1 MLYKEWLSNW
11 LENYV
16 QPSAKQRT
24 YTRYKEIVEQH
35 IIPQLGDLELS
46 EITPYVLQCYVT
58 ELLKCGNL
66 RTGKGLSANSVNSI
80 ITVIQN
86 TLKTAC
92 SLGIISEYVGDKI
105 KRPRSS
111 EKKVEC
117 FSMSEQKKIEEY
129 ILSNENTRAFGVLL
143 CLYTGL
149 RIGEL
154 LVLEWSDID
163 MSKGELQVNKT
174 CHYGKDENGVFG
186 RITDIPK
193 TQSSIRTILIP
204 KQLMPRLRE
213 VKKKSRST
221 HIVSNGSNLI
231 SIRSYQRSFST
242 LLKKLNIPHR
252 GFHSLRHMFATQAL
266 RCGMD
271 VKTLA
276 CTIGHESVETTLNV
290 YSHATDEGMRTAAKT
305 IDRTIGTLAGAY
317 AEFDGGESEDEQV
330 PTEAPKP
337 TPRTKFEPYKG
348 KYRRQG
354 TGSIHQVS
362 KNVWEGRYSPIVN
375 GKRITRNIY
384 AGSIEKC
391 GEKLMQMIAEMKE
404 EYGIA

>member
-35 IIPQLGDLELS
+35 IITQLGELELS

-58 ELLKCGNL
+58 ELLKSGNL
-66 RTGKGLSANSVNSI
+66 KTGKGLSANSVNSI
-80 ITVIQN
+80 ITVIQS
-86 TLKTAC
+86 TLKTAY

-105 KRPRSS
+105 KRPRAS

-117 FSMSEQKKIEEY
+117 FSMSEQKKIEQY
-129 ILSNENTRAFGVLL
+129 ILNDENARFFGVLL

-154 LVLEWSDID
+154 LALEWSDID
-163 MSKGELQVNKT
+163 MSKGELRVNKN

-193 TQSSIRTILIP
+193 TQSSIRTIPIP

-221 HIVSNGSNLI
+221 QD
-231 SIRSYQRSFST
+231 R
-242 LLKKLNIPHR
+242 K
-252 GFHSLRHMFATQAL
+252 
-266 RCGMD
+266 
-271 VKTLA
+271 
-276 CTIGHESVETTLNV
+276 SVV
-290 YSHATDEGMRTAAKT
+290 
-305 IDRTIGTLAGAY
+305 
-317 AEFDGGESEDEQV
+317 
-330 PTEAPKP
+330 
-337 TPRTKFEPYKG
+337 
-348 KYRRQG
+348 
-354 TGSIHQVS
+354 
-362 KNVWEGRYSPIVN
+362 
-375 GKRITRNIY
+375 
-384 AGSIEKC
+384 
-391 GEKLMQMIAEMKE
+391 
-404 EYGIA
+404 

>member
-35 IIPQLGDLELS
+35 IITQLGELDLS

-86 TLKTAC
+86 TLKTAY
-92 SLGIISEYVGDKI
+92 SLGMIREYAGDKI

-111 EKKVEC
+111 EKKIEC
-117 FSMSEQKKIEEY
+117 FSMSEQKKIEQY
-129 ILSNENTRAFGVLL
+129 ILNEENTRLFGVLL

-154 LVLEWSDID
+154 LALEWSDID
-163 MSKGELQVNKT
+163 MRKGELRVNKT
-174 CHYGKDENGVFG
+174 CHYGKDENGEFG

-193 TQSSIRTILIP
+193 TQSSTRTIPIP

-231 SIRSYQRSFST
+231 SIRSYQRSFAS
-242 LLKKLNIPHR
+242 LLKKLNIQHR
-252 GFHSLRHMFATQAL
+252 GFHSLRHTFATRAL
-266 RCGMD
+266 ECGMD
-271 VKTLA
+271 VKTLSE
-276 CTIGHESVETTLNV
+276 ILGHKNPTVTLN
-290 YSHATDEGMRTAAKT
+290 R
-305 IDRTIGTLAGAY
+305 Y
-317 AEFDGGESEDEQV
+317 AHSLMEHKKEMMN
-330 PTEAPKP
+330 KL
-337 TPRTKFEPYKG
+337 G
-348 KYRRQG
+348 K
-354 TGSIHQVS
+354 
-362 KNVWEGRYSPIVN
+362 
-375 GKRITRNIY
+375 
-384 AGSIEKC
+384 
-391 GEKLMQMIAEMKE
+391 LL
-404 EYGIA
+404 

>member
-24 YTRYKEIVEQH
+24 YARYKEIVEQH
-35 IIPQLGDLELS
+35 IITQLGEMDLA

-86 TLKTAC
+86 TLKTAY
-92 SLGIISEYVGDKI
+92 SLGMVSEYVGDKI

-117 FSMSEQKKIEEY
+117 FSMSEQKKIEQY
-129 ILSNENTRAFGVLL
+129 ILNERNTRFFGVLL

-154 LVLEWSDID
+154 LALEWSDID
-163 MSKGELQVNKT
+163 MSKGELRVNKT
-174 CHYGKDENGVFG
+174 CHYGKDENGAFG

-193 TQSSIRTILIP
+193 TQSSIRTIPIP
-204 KQLMPRLRE
+204 RQLMPQLRE
-213 VKKKSRST
+213 VKKKSHST

-231 SIRSYQRSFST
+231 SIRSYQRSFAS
-242 LLKKLNIPHR
+242 LLKKLNIQHR
-252 GFHSLRHMFATQAL
+252 GFHSLRHTFATRAL
-266 RCGMD
+266 ECGMD
-271 VKTLA
+271 VKTLSE
-276 CTIGHESVETTLNV
+276 ILGHKNPTVTLN
-290 YSHATDEGMRTAAKT
+290 R
-305 IDRTIGTLAGAY
+305 Y
-317 AEFDGGESEDEQV
+317 AHSLMEHKKEMMN
-330 PTEAPKP
+330 KL
-337 TPRTKFEPYKG
+337 G
-348 KYRRQG
+348 K
-354 TGSIHQVS
+354 
-362 KNVWEGRYSPIVN
+362 
-375 GKRITRNIY
+375 
-384 AGSIEKC
+384 
-391 GEKLMQMIAEMKE
+391 LL
-404 EYGIA
+404 

>member
-35 IIPQLGDLELS
+35 IITQLGDLELS

-86 TLKTAC
+86 TLKTAY
-92 SLGIISEYVGDKI
+92 SIGMIREYTGDKI
-105 KRPRSS
+105 KRPKTS
-111 EKKVEC
+111 EKKIEC
-117 FSMSEQKKIEEY
+117 FSVGEQKKIEQY
-129 ILSNENTRAFGVLL
+129 VLNEESTKLFGVLL

-154 LVLEWSDID
+154 LALEWSDID
-163 MSKGELQVNKT
+163 MSKGELRVNKT
-174 CHYGKDENGVFG
+174 CHYGKDENDVFG

-193 TQSSIRTILIP
+193 TQSSIRTIPIP

-213 VKKKSRST
+213 VKKKSLST
-221 HIVSNGSNLI
+221 HIVANGSNLI

-242 LLKKLNIPHR
+242 LLKKINIPHR
-252 GFHSLRHMFATQAL
+252 GFHSLRHTFATRAL
-266 RCGMD
+266 ECGMD
-271 VKTLA
+271 VKTLSE
-276 CTIGHESVETTLNV
+276 ILGHKNPTVTLNR
-290 YSHATDEGMRTAAKT
+290 YTHSLMEHKKEMMNK
-305 IDRTIGTLAGAY
+305 L
-317 AEFDGGESEDEQV
+317 
-330 PTEAPKP
+330 
-337 TPRTKFEPYKG
+337 G
-348 KYRRQG
+348 K
-354 TGSIHQVS
+354 
-362 KNVWEGRYSPIVN
+362 
-375 GKRITRNIY
+375 
-384 AGSIEKC
+384 
-391 GEKLMQMIAEMKE
+391 LL
-404 EYGIA
+404 